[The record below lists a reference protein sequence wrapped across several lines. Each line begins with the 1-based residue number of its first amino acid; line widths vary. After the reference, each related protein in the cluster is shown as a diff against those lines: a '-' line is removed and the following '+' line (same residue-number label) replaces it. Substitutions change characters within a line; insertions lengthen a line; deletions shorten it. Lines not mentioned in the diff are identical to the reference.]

1 MSLLSR
7 LLVVFVVCLIGVA
20 LPPLPAQAQC
30 GAPFLELSPEFGLPG
45 TDVAVYGHDFAA
57 GVLVDIKYDGNL
69 IATGRASGNG
79 TFTIMIA
86 IPEQCR
92 GNYQVLADAGYA
104 EVDTY
109 FTVKP
114 GLTMSPDNGPPG
126 TTVTV
131 EGNGFAES
139 EKGIELLYYLDGS
152 YEMIGS
158 NITAN
163 GKGSWEKSFQIP
175 SSTQGEHRLDAQGA
189 VSRLYEVEDAAF
201 EVTAGIS
208 IDKSAGFVA
217 DIVTMTGSRFAA
229 YEKGIQIWFDDQAV
243 ATDIKADSKGEW
255 EARFEVPDMPTGEH
269 VIAAEGEWTKTEGA
283 SVLSFKIN
291 PSIVVSPDK
300 GHVGM
305 NLTVT
310 GHGFAASEDVDI
322 MYDGGTVQ
330 TAITN
335 DQGSFET
342 SFPAPD
348 SQHGEHQVAA
358 GYAGQNHAN
367 AIFTMESRPP
377 GTPTLTSP
385 SSGGRMGII
394 GKATPKFEWSAVSDD
409 SGVHYRLQIATSANV
424 TTAGFVEPVL
434 SKQGLV
440 GTNYTLNATEAL
452 PQGTY
457 YWIVQ
462 AVDGAQNESPWT
474 TPRPF
479 RVGLLPMWAFILV
492 IVAVVVLLGALIRAL
507 LGRRA
512 LYDDRW

>member
-20 LPPLPAQAQC
+20 LPSLPAQAQC
-30 GAPFLELSPEFGLPG
+30 GAPFLELSPKSGLPG
-45 TDVAVYGHDFAA
+45 TSLTIYGHDFDA
-57 GVLVDIKYDGNL
+57 GKLVDIYYDGSL
-69 IATGRASGNG
+69 AATGRASGNR

-92 GNYQVLADAGYA
+92 GNHQVLADAGYA

-109 FTVKP
+109 FTVQP
-114 GLTMSPDNGPPG
+114 GLTVSPDNGPPG

-131 EGNGFAES
+131 EGNGFAEN
-139 EKGIELLYYLDGS
+139 EKDIELLYYLDGS
-152 YEMIGS
+152 YETVGS
-158 NITAN
+158 LIAAN
-163 GKGSWEKSFQIP
+163 GKGSWETSFQIP
-175 SSTQGEHRLDAQGA
+175 SSTQGEHRLDAQGT

-243 ATDIKADSKGEW
+243 ATDIKANSKGEW

-269 VIAAEGEWTKTEGA
+269 VIAAEGEWTNKEDINSLTFA
-283 SVLSFKIN
+283 IN
-291 PSIVVSPDK
+291 PGIVVSPDK

-305 NLTVT
+305 DLTVM
-310 GHGFAASEDVDI
+310 GHGFTPSEDVDI
-322 MYDGGTVQ
+322 MYDGGTLQ
-330 TAITN
+330 TAKTN
-335 DQGSFET
+335 DLGSFET

-385 SSGGRMGII
+385 SSRGRVGII

-409 SGVHYRLQIATSANV
+409 SGVHYRLQIATTANV
-424 TTAGFVEPVL
+424 TTAGFVDPIV
-434 SKQGLV
+434 SITGL
-440 GTNYTLNATEAL
+440 GQTSYTLNTTEAL

-474 TPRPF
+474 APHSF
-479 RVGLLPMWAFILV
+479 RIGLLPLWAFIVV